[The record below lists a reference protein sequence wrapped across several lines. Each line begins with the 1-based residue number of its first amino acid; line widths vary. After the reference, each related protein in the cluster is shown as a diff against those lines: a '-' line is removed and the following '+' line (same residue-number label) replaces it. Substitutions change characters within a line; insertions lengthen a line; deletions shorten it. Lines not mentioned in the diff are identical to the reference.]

1 MRRTRVLCESVLT
14 YPYVSQYSLTK
25 KIRKDWHPRLTIAEN
40 LYTMVYMMN
49 NKGNI
54 MKTILDLGAY
64 AVQMIFVIAAAPF
77 LALGYGFVKLT
88 GGDPMNLDGM
98 GVDFI
103 SMVIVAII
111 AAVAVGSFA
120 IGYFL

>member
-1 MRRTRVLCESVLT
+1 
-14 YPYVSQYSLTK
+14 
-25 KIRKDWHPRLTIAEN
+25 
-40 LYTMVYMMN
+40 
-49 NKGNI
+49 
-54 MKTILDLGAY
+54 MKTILGLAAY
-64 AVQMIFVIAAAPF
+64 AIQVTFVIAAAPF
-77 LALGYGFVKLT
+77 LALGYGFVKLI

-103 SMVIVAII
+103 IMVIVAII

>member
-1 MRRTRVLCESVLT
+1 
-14 YPYVSQYSLTK
+14 
-25 KIRKDWHPRLTIAEN
+25 
-40 LYTMVYMMN
+40 MVYMMN
-49 NKGNI
+49 NKGNKL
-54 MKTILDLGAY
+54 KTILGLGAY

-77 LALGYGFVKLT
+77 LGLGYAVVKLT
-88 GGDPMNLDGM
+88 GGDPMSMDGM

-103 SMVIVAII
+103 IMIIVAII